1 MRRRSALAAL
11 PAALLLYGCAGNG
24 PPPSSGGSAYDVIQ
38 QEIFNQHC
46 LSAGCHNSLNQA
58 GNLNLTAGASYG
70 DLVNVVPENPLAA
83 ANGLLRV
90 TPFDPNNSFLIV
102 KLEGPPPGE
111 GTRMPQGM
119 APLPASQIQMIRDWI
134 AAGALPPATAGV
146 SATPSPTPTET
157 APPTAV
163 DTATVTATPTITP
176 TPVDTATAT
185 ETVTGTAPPTAT
197 VTATPTVTETPTAS
211 PTETA
216 LPWLVRIQTT
226 IFTPRCATA
235 FCHDAETAS
244 GNLVLTD
251 GVSYSNLV
259 GVEPDNAV
267 ARTKG
272 LLRVVP
278 NAPADSFLI
287 IKVTEPA
294 RGEGSKMPLTGA
306 PLTPEQIALLTGW
319 IEAGAPDSN

>member
-111 GTRMPQGM
+111 GHLSGKTFVLTGTLPDLTREQATERMKV
-119 APLPASQIQMIRDWI
+119 LPAK
-134 AAGALPPATAGV
+134 
-146 SATPSPTPTET
+146 E
-157 APPTAV
+157 
-163 DTATVTATPTITP
+163 
-176 TPVDTATAT
+176 
-185 ETVTGTAPPTAT
+185 ETVLEINP
-197 VTATPTVTETPTAS
+197 
-211 PTETA
+211 
-216 LPWLVRIQTT
+216 
-226 IFTPRCATA
+226 
-235 FCHDAETAS
+235 
-244 GNLVLTD
+244 D
-251 GVSYSNLV
+251 G
-259 GVEPDNAV
+259 
-267 ARTKG
+267 
-272 LLRVVP
+272 
-278 NAPADSFLI
+278 I
-287 IKVTEPA
+287 
-294 RGEGSKMPLTGA
+294 MPLAVTLQRVA
-306 PLTPEQIALLTGW
+306 TTR
-319 IEAGAPDSN
+319 